1 MQIDWL
7 TVLAQIANFLVLV
20 WLLQRFLYRPITD
33 AMKRREKVIESR
45 LSEARSARTKAEQEA
60 EKLRADQDALDA
72 ARADILDKARQQA
85 QDLRKK
91 LEDDIRAEM
100 EHRRDTWRAHLAQER
115 DNFADTLR
123 RRAGH
128 QVIAIVGDMLQSY
141 ANTDLSGA
149 LAKGFIARIADLD
162 DDMRKKL
169 TDAAAGADSAALVE
183 TSMELPAAVRSK
195 ITHAIH
201 KLCDA
206 DIDTRYAQDT
216 DVVLGV
222 RLTIG
227 EQTLEWST
235 AQHLRQL
242 DTALDEA
249 IDSAG
254 PAPTRQGE

>member
-7 TVLAQIANFLVLV
+7 TVVAQIANFLVLV

-33 AMKRREKVIESR
+33 AMKQREEVIESR
-45 LSEARSARTKAEQEA
+45 LAEARSARSKAEEEA
-60 EKLRADQDALDA
+60 EKLRDEQDALDA
-72 ARADILDKARQQA
+72 SRDDILDKARQQA

-91 LEDDIRAEM
+91 LEDDIRTEM
-100 EHRRDTWRAHLAQER
+100 ENRRDTWREHLAQER
-115 DNFADTLR
+115 DDFADTLR

-128 QVIAIVGDMLQSY
+128 QVIAIVGDMLESY
-141 ANTDLSGA
+141 AQTDLSDA
-149 LAKGFIARIADLD
+149 LATGFVNRIEDLD
-162 DDMRKKL
+162 DKMRKTL
-169 TDAAAGADSAALVE
+169 SDAAANADGAALVE
-183 TSMELPAAVRSK
+183 TSMELPPAVRSK
-195 ITHAIH
+195 ITRAVH
-201 KLCDA
+201 KVCDT
-206 DIDTRYAQDT
+206 DIDTRYAQDA

-227 EQTLEWST
+227 EQTLEWSA

-254 PAPTRQGE
+254 PAPTMQGG